1 MANAAVLVVAAALLV
16 VTPATVS
23 QPVVLQEALV
33 LVGGVSAMLV
43 INLFLL
49 RRAFAPLDRLRRA
62 MRQVDLLRP
71 GQRLAV
77 GAAGAEVAELE
88 HAFNAMLARLEAERR
103 ESVRGALAAQEG
115 ERKRIAHELHDEV
128 GQALTAVLLQ
138 LATAA
143 KRVPTEGG
151 DPIHEAQEITRFGL
165 DEVRRIAREL
175 RPEALDDLGL
185 IDALTSMS
193 DRVVSRSGIRLERRL
208 ERELPALSPE
218 TELVIYRVAQEA
230 LTNVVRHAGASRV
243 ELSLLARGGAI
254 RLEVSDDGR
263 GLDDGVGQGSGIRGM
278 RERAILIGAD
288 LAIRSGPGET
298 RLTLD
303 LNKSR

>member
-1 MANAAVLVVAAALLV
+1 
-16 VTPATVS
+16 
-23 QPVVLQEALV
+23 
-33 LVGGVSAMLV
+33 
-43 INLFLL
+43 
-49 RRAFAPLDRLRRA
+49 
-62 MRQVDLLRP
+62 MREVDLLRP

-77 GAAGAEVAELE
+77 GAAGPEVAELE

-115 ERKRIAHELHDEV
+115 ERNRIAHELHDEV

-151 DPIHEAQEITRFGL
+151 DPIHEVQEITRFGL

-193 DRVVSRSGIRLERRL
+193 DRVVSRSGISLERRL
-208 ERELPALSPE
+208 EHELPALSPE

-243 ELSLLARGGAI
+243 ELALVARGGAV

-278 RERAILIGAD
+278 RERAVLIGAD

-303 LNKSR
+303 LDTSR

>member
-1 MANAAVLVVAAALLV
+1 VLVVAAALLV

-49 RRAFAPLDRLRRA
+49 RRAFAPLDRLRSA
-62 MRQVDLLRP
+62 MREVDLLRP
-71 GQRLAV
+71 GQRVAV
-77 GAAGAEVAELE
+77 GASDPEVAELE

-103 ESVRGALAAQEG
+103 ESVRAALAAQEG
-115 ERKRIAHELHDEV
+115 ERKRIAHELHDEI

-143 KRVPTEGG
+143 KREPAEGT
-151 DPIHEAQEITRFGL
+151 DAIHEAQGITRYGL
-165 DEVRRIAREL
+165 EEVRRIAREL

-185 IDALTSMS
+185 VDALTSMS

-208 ERELPALSPE
+208 ERALPALSPE
-218 TELVIYRVAQEA
+218 AELVIYRVAQEA
-230 LTNVVRHAGASRV
+230 LTNVVRHAGARHA
-243 ELSLLARGGAI
+243 ELALVARRGTV
-254 RLEVSDDGR
+254 RLEVSDDGG
-263 GLDDGVGQGSGIRGM
+263 GLGDGAAQGSGIRGM
-278 RERAILIGAD
+278 RERAVLLGAE
-288 LAIRSGPGET
+288 LAIRSGRDGT
-298 RLTLD
+298 RITLD
-303 LNKSR
+303 LDTQR